1 MRKVLGITL
10 GIMTAL
16 GGFVDLGQIVFTTQ
30 AGALFSYQLM
40 WAIVLG
46 TGAII
51 VYMEMC
57 GRIAVVAKQPVF
69 AVVRASLGMPLGLA
83 TLIAS
88 NLLNLITCAA
98 ELGGIAIVLH
108 LLTGWP
114 EKFVLVG
121 ASVAFATMVLLCR
134 FQWIER
140 TLGLS
145 GLTMVVFAVSAV
157 VLHPDWGQLAHGLL
171 PSASQ
176 PDRKHALL
184 YWYFAVGIF
193 SAMLMEYE
201 VHFYSS
207 GAIEEDWTTD
217 DLGEN
222 FVVASLGSILG
233 SFLTVGLLVLGALV
247 FLPRGIFPE
256 VLSTTTMA
264 GAFPFAKKALVL
276 ALIGTLACISGAAV
290 ETALSGAYNVCQ
302 FFNLKWGKN
311 QPIKSVPVYTTGWLL
326 MFLLAL
332 IIALTG
338 VRPLQLVD
346 FSIVFGMAIMPLTY
360 YPILRVAA
368 DRNVMGKHV
377 NSKSDTIIGTVFLVL
392 ITAAAIMAVPLMILT
407 HSGQP

>member
-1 MRKVLGITL
+1 MKKVLGITL

-30 AGALFSYQLM
+30 AGALFTYQPM

-57 GRIAVVAKQPVF
+57 GRVAVVAKEPVF
-69 AVVRASLGMPLGLA
+69 AVVRACLGWPLGLA

-114 EKFVLVG
+114 EKLLLIG
-121 ASVAFATMVLLCR
+121 ATVAFAAMVLLFR

-140 TLGLS
+140 ALGLS
-145 GLTMVVFAVSAV
+145 GLVMIVFAISAV
-157 VLHPDWGQLAHGLL
+157 VLHPDWRYLTRGLL

-176 PDRKHALL
+176 PDTKHALL
-184 YWYFAVGIF
+184 YWYFVVGIF

-207 GAIEEDWTTD
+207 GAIEEGWSTD
-217 DLGEN
+217 DVGEN
-222 FVVASLGSILG
+222 FMVASLGSILG
-233 SFLTVGLLVLGALV
+233 SLLTAGLLALGALV
-247 FLPRGIFPE
+247 FFPRGVFPQ
-256 VLSTTTMA
+256 VLSSTTMA
-264 GAFPFAKKALVL
+264 GAFPFAKKALLL
-276 ALIGTLACISGAAV
+276 ALIGTLACVSGAAV
-290 ETALSGAYNVCQ
+290 ETALSGAYNICQ
-302 FFNLKWGKN
+302 FFNLNWGKN
-311 QPIKSVPVYTTGWLL
+311 QSVKSVPVYTATWVG
-326 MFLLAL
+326 MFVAAF

-338 VRPLQLVD
+338 VRPLQLVNY
-346 FSIVFGMAIMPLTY
+346 SIVFGMVIMPLTY

-368 DRNVMGKHV
+368 NKNIMGKHV
-377 NSKSDTIIGTVFLVL
+377 NSKFDTIIGMVFLVL
-392 ITAAAIMAVPLMILT
+392 ITAAAIAAIPLMILT